1 MQEMAIV
8 SDGIMVT
15 MVTMVVKV
23 MVEVMVSG
31 SFITS
36 WHVSKISLKSSI

>member
-8 SDGIMVT
+8 SDGIMVI
-15 MVTMVVKV
+15 MVVKV

-36 WHVSKISLKSSI
+36 AKFH

>member
-8 SDGIMVT
+8 SDGIMVI
-15 MVTMVVKV
+15 MVVKV

-36 WHVSKISLKSSI
+36 EKFH